1 MSQDDDFAFEPI
13 PGLPDRPPRGE
24 EILWQG
30 RPDTLALAREA
41 MGLTWVG
48 GYFVVIAIWR
58 AGAAAAELPLATAA
72 AVALP
77 YLGLGLLACLVILG
91 IAWVQAR
98 ATVYTITSSRV
109 AMRIGAALTITLNL
123 PHKQIEAASLDLR
136 RSGTGTIALKTPEHT
151 RLSYL
156 VCWPH
161 VRPWRMRHTEPALR
175 CIPEA
180 AQVARILAEAAEAR
194 QATPVLMRKSAKAPA
209 FDQADQDYALA
220 TG

>member
-1 MSQDDDFAFEPI
+1 MSQHDDFSFEPI
-13 PGLPDRPPRGE
+13 PGLPERPPLGE

-41 MGLTWVG
+41 MGLTWIG
-48 GYFVVIAIWR
+48 GYFVIIAIWR
-58 AGAAAAELPLATAA
+58 AGAAAADLPL
-72 AVALP
+72 P
-77 YLGLGLLACLVILG
+77 QSLA

-98 ATVYTITSSRV
+98 STVYTITSARV
-109 AMRIGAALTITLNL
+109 AMRIGAALTVTLNL

-136 RSGTGTIALKTPEHT
+136 RSGTGTIALKTPDDT

-194 QATPVLMRKSAKAPA
+194 QAIPVLKRNTAQTPVY
-209 FDQADQDYALA
+209 DQDYALA